1 MNSDSMKRQNRA
13 TLQLALNVIRQWLL
27 RIMHITRK

>member
-1 MNSDSMKRQNRA
+1 MNSDSTKRQNRA
-13 TLQLALNVIRQWLL
+13 TLQLALNVTGQWLL